1 MKEGQGLL
9 ILLLFPAILL
19 LGAPFE
25 AKGNNQPIC
34 FPSFSWL
41 LEYIL
46 PPSCCKSIT
55 ILLTA
60 PSVMSSP
67 QSVPAEA
74 WGVLSI
80 WASQVCLTCFRHSC
94 SSPQGL
100 CLLCPHPSMGTKGAA
115 VWAAAC
121 SSLLTSCDCVTSS
134 PHTPHSS
141 SPRTLC
147 PQDNPRR
154 REGQVWKPSFVNEGI
169 EEPV

>member
-60 PSVMSSP
+60 PSVMSSLSLFQLKHEEYSPSGPPRSVLPASATLALPLRAYAFSVLTP
-67 QSVPAEA
+67 QWELKALLSGQLPVPP
-74 WGVLSI
+74 
-80 WASQVCLTCFRHSC
+80 
-94 SSPQGL
+94 SSPAVTVSPPPPTLRTQ
-100 CLLCPHPSMGTKGAA
+100 AA
-115 VWAAAC
+115 LGHFVLRTTPGGGKAKFG
-121 SSLLTSCDCVTSS
+121 SLHL
-134 PHTPHSS
+134 
-141 SPRTLC
+141 
-147 PQDNPRR
+147 
-154 REGQVWKPSFVNEGI
+154 
-169 EEPV
+169 